1 MKQLTV
7 LLSSFLITLMCSLN
21 LNAQWYDVS
30 NGLPNYYGYAYAID
44 AYDSLIATGPYTRT
58 PAPEYI
64 PDSLYLTT
72 NGGNNWYTRPLPSN
86 LERHDDLYD
95 ISIIG
100 KDKIWFGTGKGKI
113 YNTTDGGFNW
123 QLQFYDTS
131 MTKFMN
137 YIEMFDSLNGMA
149 MGDAIIGSNVP
160 ALFLKTT
167 NGGIDW
173 ISQNDSY
180 FFGAG
185 SGDLWRRV
193 DFIDINTGYFRSTGG
208 GLHKTTNSGKDWQ
221 VYNDTIYCAV
231 LKAYDDNIFLGE
243 EYIDSSIGAI
253 YRTID
258 GGQNWESNQFDFL
271 GWGSDIEYIPSN
283 PSNVWYAAITVCFSS
298 DTGKT
303 WVEEFRLENFFFRDI
318 VFTDE
323 NNGWLLANATAS
335 SFKTRIFRTTNGG
348 IGGLVS
354 VDDNQ
359 SNLVISNYIL
369 EQNYP
374 NPFNPTTIIKYQI
387 SELSFVTLKVYDVL
401 GNEIAT
407 LVNKEKP
414 IGSYEVEFSA
424 KGGSASG
431 GNAYTL
437 PSGIYFYQL
446 QAGDHSTSSGQSFV
460 ETKKMI
466 LLK

>member
-1 MKQLTV
+1 MKKSNLV
-7 LLSSFLITLMCSLN
+7 LLLITLTTLSCFTS
-21 LNAQWYDVS
+21 LNAQWYDKS
-30 NGLPNYYGYAYAID
+30 GGLPDYSGYANAID
-44 AYDSLIATGPYTRT
+44 AYDSLVATGPYTQT

-72 NGGNNWYTRPLPSN
+72 DGGNNWYTRPLPSN

-100 KDKIWFGTGKGKI
+100 KDKIWFGTGMGKI

-123 QLQFYDTS
+123 QLQFYDTLKS
-131 MTKFMN
+131 TFIN

-149 MGDAIIGSNVP
+149 MGDAIIGSSVP

-167 NGGIDW
+167 NGGNDW

-243 EYIDSSIGAI
+243 EPDTGSYGTM
-253 YRTID
+253 YRTLD

-271 GWGSDIEYIPSN
+271 RWGADIEYIPDN
-283 PSNVWYAAITVCFSS
+283 PAYVWYSSLGYYSAPVFFSS
-298 DTGKT
+298 DTGRT
-303 WVEEFRLENFFFRDI
+303 WVEEFRVDNLVFNDI

-323 NNGWLLANATAS
+323 NNGWLLANQPAS

-348 IGGLVS
+348 HGGIVS
-354 VDDNQ
+354 VDENQ
-359 SNLVISNYIL
+359 NNFVLSNYNL

-374 NPFNPTTIIKYQI
+374 NPFNPATTIKYQI
-387 SELSFVTLKVYDVL
+387 PELSFVTIKIYDVL
-401 GNEIAT
+401 GKEIT
-407 LVNKEKP
+407 SLVNEEKTV
-414 IGSYEVEFSA
+414 GSYELTWYAEQ
-424 KGGSASG
+424 
-431 GNAYTL
+431 L

-446 QAGDHSTSSGQSFV
+446 RAGNFV
-460 ETKKMI
+460 ETKKMVF
-466 LLK
+466 LK